1 VEGTCTSFAPNFK
14 YQNVI
19 SKKMSENIDEE
30 FEKVTHK
37 VDVEFQK
44 VQKEMR
50 QYLKSIIV
58 DTLYTAY
65 DKVQSS
71 PVEAID
77 LYLKAQNYRD
87 FLKGFR

>member
-1 VEGTCTSFAPNFK
+1 
-14 YQNVI
+14 
-19 SKKMSENIDEE
+19 MSEKIDEE

-37 VDVEFQK
+37 VDGEFEK
-44 VQKEMR
+44 VQKEMS

-65 DKVQSS
+65 DKVQTN

-87 FLKGFR
+87 FLRRFR

>member
-1 VEGTCTSFAPNFK
+1 
-14 YQNVI
+14 
-19 SKKMSENIDEE
+19 MSGNIDEE
-30 FEKVTHK
+30 FEKVTDK
-37 VDVEFQK
+37 VDGEFEK
-44 VQKEMR
+44 VRKEMR
-50 QYLKSIIV
+50 QYIKSIIV